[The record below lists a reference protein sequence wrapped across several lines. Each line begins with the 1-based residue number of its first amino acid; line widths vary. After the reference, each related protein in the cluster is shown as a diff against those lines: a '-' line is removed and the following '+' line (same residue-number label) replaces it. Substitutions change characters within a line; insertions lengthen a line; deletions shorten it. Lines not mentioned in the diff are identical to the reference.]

1 MNSLLSSIKHN
12 KAFRYLLPKG
22 TRINTLVLI
31 AFFYICNIH
40 LFAQERHDWK
50 YYHCP
55 KVGIDQM
62 ELIQYGDT
70 REDVYLG
77 TKAECADRHK
87 KDTAN
92 IKCLPLIKDNIIN
105 TYIKHKEIFDE
116 LNGQYTLIEKPTVYS
131 TTVYFQV
138 NYLFKKNVIEPITF
152 YVFHSPDFCRG
163 GWIDIERNSDG
174 SAFLKTDDFEDGIYY
189 MSMTTERKRRTRY
202 TSSTPYDTI
211 DTTKNITAAAPKA
224 ILPDVGGVYT
234 CLSDA
239 DMYQKISYVINGNT
253 AVTAEFTNNFI
264 PQIVNGSY
272 CVIDKNPNI
281 MIFYW
286 AFKDEIKFSV
296 FRDIPNSTRKDKRDA
311 LDALRAAKVT
321 ETKKCNYG
329 K

>member
-1 MNSLLSSIKHN
+1 MSIMQRCIIYIAVLLSYSFASTHQ
-12 KAFRYLLPKG
+12 
-22 TRINTLVLI
+22 
-31 AFFYICNIH
+31 

-55 KVGIDQM
+55 KVAINEM

-77 TKAECADRHK
+77 TKAECADRRAT
-87 KDTAN
+87 DTAN

-116 LNGQYTLIEKPTVYS
+116 LNGQYTLIENPTVYS
-131 TTVYFQV
+131 TTVYFHV
-138 NYLFKKNVIEPITF
+138 NYLFNKNVIEPITF

-202 TSSTPYDTI
+202 TSSTPYKTI
-211 DTTKNITAAAPKA
+211 DSSKNITAASPKA
-224 ILPDVGGVYT
+224 ALPDASGVYS

-239 DMYQKISYVINGNT
+239 DMYQKISYIVNGNT
-253 AVTAEFTNNFI
+253 SVTAEFTSNFIKQTNNFI

-272 CVIDKNPNI
+272 CVIDKNPNV
-281 MIFYW
+281 MIFFW

-296 FRDIPNSTRKDKRDA
+296 FRDVPNSTRKDKRDA
-311 LDALRAAKVT
+311 IDALRSAKVA
-321 ETKKCNYG
+321 ETKKCNVA